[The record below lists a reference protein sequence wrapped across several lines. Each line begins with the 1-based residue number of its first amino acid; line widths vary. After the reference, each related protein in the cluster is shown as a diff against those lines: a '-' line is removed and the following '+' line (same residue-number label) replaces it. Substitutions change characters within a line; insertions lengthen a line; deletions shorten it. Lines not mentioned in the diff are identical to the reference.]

1 MNMIKRLISG
11 KSIRRRSL
19 ERETAARARR
29 ARDHLEKKRD
39 RERTRLAR
47 DRARH
52 EISVSRRR
60 ALRVLSPVLFV
71 AAFAIG
77 SQIAPLLVEKIWL
90 QTKVIDR
97 VAVQGAVA
105 LTPAAIAAS
114 AGALEGLP
122 LSQIDPQQVAEQLA
136 ADPWIESARALRLP
150 SGTLVVR
157 VVEREAIA
165 RWQIGGRTDLIDP
178 EGSRFAGA
186 IEPGGP
192 LPYCRRRHPRART
205 PSQRSPCDSRSRR
218 PTRVADPRLECD
230 PPVLARARDRRR
242 GDPAWIHLRL
252 CARTRRR
259 RSPGLARATTLFTAC
274 CALGLTPRSR
284 RGCDPSRCAD
294 RFTVR
299 RPCGFANRVHLWVEV
314 GHKRRQGPDGSGR
327 PC

>member
-1 MNMIKRLISG
+1 MNMIKRLFSG

-52 EISVSRRR
+52 EISMSRRR
-60 ALRVLSPVLFV
+60 TLRVLSPVLFV

-77 SQIAPLLVEKIWL
+77 WQIAPLLVEKVWL
-90 QTKVIDR
+90 QTKFIHR

-114 AGALEGLP
+114 AGALTGLP
-122 LSQIDPQQVAEQLA
+122 LSQIDPQQVAEQLV
-136 ADPWIESARALRLP
+136 ADPWIETARALRLP

-192 LPYCRRRHPRART
+192 LPTVEGDSVDQGLLPSEALEILEAVAQHASLTRDSNAIRLHLPKLETDAEGILRGSTSGYVLEIGAEGPRALLGRRLF
-205 PSQRSPCDSRSRR
+205 SQR
-218 PTRVADPRLECD
+218 VARLASLLDHDED
-230 PPVLARARDRRR
+230 AIQAAALID
-242 GDPAWIHLRL
+242 LR
-252 CARTRRR
+252 
-259 RSPGLARATTLFTAC
+259 F
-274 CALGLTPRSR
+274 
-284 RGCDPSRCAD
+284 AD
-294 RFTVR
+294 RAVLRT
-299 RPCGFANRVHLWVEV
+299 EST
-314 GHKRRQGPDGSGR
+314 SG
-327 PC
+327 

>member
-90 QTKVIDR
+90 QTKVIDC

-114 AGALEGLP
+114 AGALAGLP

-165 RWQIGGRTDLIDP
+165 RWQIGGRTDLIDS

-192 LPYCRRRHPRART
+192 LPTVEGDTLDQGLLPSEALAILEAVAQHASLTRDSNAIRLHLPGLETDADGILRGSTSGYVLELGAEGPRALLGRRLF
-205 PSQRSPCDSRSRR
+205 SQR
-218 PTRVADPRLECD
+218 VARLASLLDHDED
-230 PPVLARARDRRR
+230 VIQAAALID
-242 GDPAWIHLRL
+242 LR
-252 CARTRRR
+252 
-259 RSPGLARATTLFTAC
+259 F
-274 CALGLTPRSR
+274 
-284 RGCDPSRCAD
+284 AD
-294 RFTVR
+294 RAVLRT
-299 RPCGFANRVHLWVEV
+299 EST
-314 GHKRRQGPDGSGR
+314 SG
-327 PC
+327 

>member
-52 EISVSRRR
+52 ETSVSRRR
-60 ALRVLSPVLFV
+60 TLRVLSPVLFV

-77 SQIAPLLVEKIWL
+77 SQIAPLLVEKTWL

-114 AGALEGLP
+114 AGALVGLP

-136 ADPWIESARALRLP
+136 ADPWIQSARALRLP

-192 LPYCRRRHPRART
+192 LPTVEGDTLEQGLLPSEALAILEAVAQHASLTRDSNAIRLYLPGLETDAEGILRGSTSGYVLELGAEGPRALLGRRLF
-205 PSQRSPCDSRSRR
+205 SQR
-218 PTRVADPRLECD
+218 VARLASLLDHDED
-230 PPVLARARDRRR
+230 AIQAAALID
-242 GDPAWIHLRL
+242 LR
-252 CARTRRR
+252 
-259 RSPGLARATTLFTAC
+259 F
-274 CALGLTPRSR
+274 
-284 RGCDPSRCAD
+284 AD
-294 RFTVR
+294 RAVLRT
-299 RPCGFANRVHLWVEV
+299 EST
-314 GHKRRQGPDGSGR
+314 SG
-327 PC
+327 

>member
-39 RERTRLAR
+39 RERARLAR

-52 EISVSRRR
+52 ETSVSRRR
-60 ALRVLSPVLFV
+60 TLRVLSPVLFV

-122 LSQIDPQQVAEQLA
+122 LSQIDPQQIAEQLA

-192 LPYCRRRHPRART
+192 LPTVEGDTLEQGLLPSEALAILEAVAQHASLTRDSNAIRLYLPGLETDAEGILRGSTSGYVLELGAEGPRALLGRRLF
-205 PSQRSPCDSRSRR
+205 SQR
-218 PTRVADPRLECD
+218 VARLASLLDHDED
-230 PPVLARARDRRR
+230 AIQAAALID
-242 GDPAWIHLRL
+242 LR
-252 CARTRRR
+252 
-259 RSPGLARATTLFTAC
+259 F
-274 CALGLTPRSR
+274 
-284 RGCDPSRCAD
+284 AD
-294 RFTVR
+294 RAVLRT
-299 RPCGFANRVHLWVEV
+299 EST
-314 GHKRRQGPDGSGR
+314 SG
-327 PC
+327 

>member
-52 EISVSRRR
+52 ETSVSRRR
-60 ALRVLSPVLFV
+60 TLRVLSPVLFV

-77 SQIAPLLVEKIWL
+77 TQIAPLLVEKTWL

-114 AGALEGLP
+114 AGALVGLP

-136 ADPWIESARALRLP
+136 ADPWIQSARALRLP

-192 LPYCRRRHPRART
+192 LPTVEGDTLEQGLLPSEALAILEAVAQHASLTRDSNAIRLYLPGLETDAEGILRGSTSGYVLELGAEGPRALLGRRLF
-205 PSQRSPCDSRSRR
+205 SQR
-218 PTRVADPRLECD
+218 VARLASLLDHDED
-230 PPVLARARDRRR
+230 AIQAAALID
-242 GDPAWIHLRL
+242 LR
-252 CARTRRR
+252 
-259 RSPGLARATTLFTAC
+259 F
-274 CALGLTPRSR
+274 
-284 RGCDPSRCAD
+284 AD
-294 RFTVR
+294 RAVLRT
-299 RPCGFANRVHLWVEV
+299 EST
-314 GHKRRQGPDGSGR
+314 SG
-327 PC
+327 

>member
-52 EISVSRRR
+52 ETSVSRRR
-60 ALRVLSPVLFV
+60 TLRVLSPVLFV

-192 LPYCRRRHPRART
+192 LPTVEGDTLEQGLLPSEALAILEAVAQHASLTRDSNAIRLYLPGLETDAEGILRGSTRGYVLELGAEGPRALLGRRLF
-205 PSQRSPCDSRSRR
+205 SQR
-218 PTRVADPRLECD
+218 VARLASLLDHDED
-230 PPVLARARDRRR
+230 ALID
-242 GDPAWIHLRL
+242 LR
-252 CARTRRR
+252 
-259 RSPGLARATTLFTAC
+259 F
-274 CALGLTPRSR
+274 
-284 RGCDPSRCAD
+284 AD
-294 RFTVR
+294 RAVLRT
-299 RPCGFANRVHLWVEV
+299 EST
-314 GHKRRQGPDGSGR
+314 SG
-327 PC
+327 

>member
-1 MNMIKRLISG
+1 MNMIKRLFVG

-29 ARDHLEKKRD
+29 ARDHLEKKRE

-52 EISVSRRR
+52 EISMSRRR
-60 ALRVLSPVLFV
+60 TLRVLSPVLFV

-77 SQIAPLLVEKIWL
+77 SQIAPLLVEKTWL
-90 QTKVIDR
+90 RIKFIDR

-122 LSQIDPQQVAEQLA
+122 LSQIDPQQVSEQLA

-192 LPYCRRRHPRART
+192 LPTVEGDTLDQGLLPSEALEILEAVAQHTSLTRDSNAIRLHLPGLETDADGILRGSTSGYVLEIGAGGPRALLGRRLF
-205 PSQRSPCDSRSRR
+205 SQR
-218 PTRVADPRLECD
+218 VARLASLLDHDED
-230 PPVLARARDRRR
+230 TIQAAALID
-242 GDPAWIHLRL
+242 LR
-252 CARTRRR
+252 
-259 RSPGLARATTLFTAC
+259 F
-274 CALGLTPRSR
+274 
-284 RGCDPSRCAD
+284 AD
-294 RFTVR
+294 RAVLRT
-299 RPCGFANRVHLWVEV
+299 EST
-314 GHKRRQGPDGSGR
+314 SG
-327 PC
+327 

>member
-52 EISVSRRR
+52 ETSVSRRR
-60 ALRVLSPVLFV
+60 TLRVLSPVLFV

-122 LSQIDPQQVAEQLA
+122 LSQIDPQQIAEQLA

-192 LPYCRRRHPRART
+192 LPTVEGDTLEQGLLPSEALAILEAVAQHASLTRDSNAIRLYLPGLETDAEGILRGSTSGYVLELGAEGPRALLGRRLF
-205 PSQRSPCDSRSRR
+205 SQR
-218 PTRVADPRLECD
+218 VARLASLLDHDED
-230 PPVLARARDRRR
+230 AIQAAALID
-242 GDPAWIHLRL
+242 LR
-252 CARTRRR
+252 
-259 RSPGLARATTLFTAC
+259 F
-274 CALGLTPRSR
+274 
-284 RGCDPSRCAD
+284 AD
-294 RFTVR
+294 RAVLRT
-299 RPCGFANRVHLWVEV
+299 EST
-314 GHKRRQGPDGSGR
+314 SG
-327 PC
+327 

>member
-52 EISVSRRR
+52 ETSVSRRR
-60 ALRVLSPVLFV
+60 TLRVLSPVLFV

-105 LTPAAIAAS
+105 LTPADIAAS

-157 VVEREAIA
+157 IVEREAIA

-192 LPYCRRRHPRART
+192 LPTVEGDTLDQGLLPSEALAILEAVAQHASLTRDSNAIRLYLPGLEADAEGILRGSTSGYVLELGAEGPRALLGRRLF
-205 PSQRSPCDSRSRR
+205 SQR
-218 PTRVADPRLECD
+218 VARLASLLDHDED
-230 PPVLARARDRRR
+230 AIQAAALID
-242 GDPAWIHLRL
+242 LR
-252 CARTRRR
+252 
-259 RSPGLARATTLFTAC
+259 F
-274 CALGLTPRSR
+274 
-284 RGCDPSRCAD
+284 AD
-294 RFTVR
+294 RAVLRT
-299 RPCGFANRVHLWVEV
+299 EST
-314 GHKRRQGPDGSGR
+314 SG
-327 PC
+327 

>member
-52 EISVSRRR
+52 ETSVSRRR
-60 ALRVLSPVLFV
+60 TLRVLSPVLFV

-192 LPYCRRRHPRART
+192 LPTVEGDTLEQGLLPSEALAILEAVAQHASLTRDSNAIRLYLPGLETDAEGILRGSTSGYVLELGAEGPRALLGRRLF
-205 PSQRSPCDSRSRR
+205 SQR
-218 PTRVADPRLECD
+218 VARLASLLDHDED
-230 PPVLARARDRRR
+230 AIQAAALID
-242 GDPAWIHLRL
+242 LR
-252 CARTRRR
+252 
-259 RSPGLARATTLFTAC
+259 F
-274 CALGLTPRSR
+274 
-284 RGCDPSRCAD
+284 AD
-294 RFTVR
+294 RAVLRT
-299 RPCGFANRVHLWVEV
+299 EST
-314 GHKRRQGPDGSGR
+314 SG
-327 PC
+327 

>member
-52 EISVSRRR
+52 ETSVSRRR
-60 ALRVLSPVLFV
+60 TLRVLSPVLFV

-192 LPYCRRRHPRART
+192 LPTVEGDTLEQGLLPSEALAILEAVAQHASLTRDSNAIRLYLPGLETDAEGILRGSTRGYVLELGAEGPRALLGRRLF
-205 PSQRSPCDSRSRR
+205 SQR
-218 PTRVADPRLECD
+218 VARLASLLDHDED
-230 PPVLARARDRRR
+230 AIQAAALID
-242 GDPAWIHLRL
+242 LR
-252 CARTRRR
+252 
-259 RSPGLARATTLFTAC
+259 F
-274 CALGLTPRSR
+274 
-284 RGCDPSRCAD
+284 AD
-294 RFTVR
+294 RAVLRT
-299 RPCGFANRVHLWVEV
+299 EST
-314 GHKRRQGPDGSGR
+314 SG
-327 PC
+327 

>member
-1 MNMIKRLISG
+1 MNMIRRLFSG

-52 EISVSRRR
+52 EISMSRRR
-60 ALRVLSPVLFV
+60 TLRVLSPVLFV

-77 SQIAPLLVEKIWL
+77 WQIAPLLVEKVWL
-90 QTKVIDR
+90 QTKFIHR

-114 AGALEGLP
+114 AGALTGLP
-122 LSQIDPQQVAEQLA
+122 LSQIDPQQVAEQLV
-136 ADPWIESARALRLP
+136 ADPWIEAARALRLP

-192 LPYCRRRHPRART
+192 LPT
-205 PSQRSPCDSRSRR
+205 VEGDTVDQGLLPSEALEILEAVAQHLSLIHISE
-218 PTRVADPRLECD
+218 PTRPY
-230 PPVLARARDRRR
+230 
-242 GDPAWIHLRL
+242 
-252 CARTRRR
+252 
-259 RSPGLARATTLFTAC
+259 
-274 CALGLTPRSR
+274 
-284 RGCDPSRCAD
+284 
-294 RFTVR
+294 
-299 RPCGFANRVHLWVEV
+299 
-314 GHKRRQGPDGSGR
+314 
-327 PC
+327 

>member
-52 EISVSRRR
+52 ETSVSRRR
-60 ALRVLSPVLFV
+60 TLRVLSPVLFV

-192 LPYCRRRHPRART
+192 LPTVEGDTLEQGLLPSEALAILEAVAQHASLTRDSNAIRLYLPGLETDAEGILRGSTSGYVLELGAEGPRALLGRRLF
-205 PSQRSPCDSRSRR
+205 SQRI
-218 PTRVADPRLECD
+218 ARLASLLDHDED
-230 PPVLARARDRRR
+230 AIQAAALID
-242 GDPAWIHLRL
+242 LR
-252 CARTRRR
+252 
-259 RSPGLARATTLFTAC
+259 F
-274 CALGLTPRSR
+274 
-284 RGCDPSRCAD
+284 AD
-294 RFTVR
+294 RAVLRT
-299 RPCGFANRVHLWVEV
+299 EST
-314 GHKRRQGPDGSGR
+314 SG
-327 PC
+327 

>member
-52 EISVSRRR
+52 ETSASRRR
-60 ALRVLSPVLFV
+60 TLRVLSPVLFV

-90 QTKVIDR
+90 QTKVINR

-136 ADPWIESARALRLP
+136 ADPWIQSARALRLP

-157 VVEREAIA
+157 VVERKAIA
-165 RWQIGGRTDLIDP
+165 RWQIEGRTDLIDP

-192 LPYCRRRHPRART
+192 LPTVEGDTLDQGLLPSEALAILEAVAQHASLTRDSNAIRLYLPGLEADAEGILRGSTSGYVLELGAEGPRALLGRRLF
-205 PSQRSPCDSRSRR
+205 SQR
-218 PTRVADPRLECD
+218 VARLASLLDHDED
-230 PPVLARARDRRR
+230 AIQAAALID
-242 GDPAWIHLRL
+242 LR
-252 CARTRRR
+252 
-259 RSPGLARATTLFTAC
+259 F
-274 CALGLTPRSR
+274 
-284 RGCDPSRCAD
+284 AD
-294 RFTVR
+294 RAVLRT
-299 RPCGFANRVHLWVEV
+299 EST
-314 GHKRRQGPDGSGR
+314 SG
-327 PC
+327 